1 VDLKIHGSCPKRIEQ
16 RYYCDL
22 KGLPGF
28 ASTVIENPSDEQL
41 QLQISSMCAWLDGP
55 SFIDFSRIRSITL
68 PAIAPAPNEIGLA
81 KFIHQI
87 LLSYD
92 LLLRL
97 QRGEQTCIG
106 ITKKVWASM
115 LISKLWI
122 ENVEVVPKGSKFELE
137 SRVHES
143 QIEGLMKFAE
153 ILDWPYIT
161 ETRNYAE
168 NVYSNLRAGQNVRS
182 DLVDWLFGVIMPG
195 RLFAQKVMTA
205 LVLATPNL
213 REHGAAQCSQC
224 GLVVSRR
231 SYWRN
236 TTVLGK
242 VLGGIKGVK
251 AAAGWIG
258 PCPPPDDETI
268 TGWVKVQARGVVC
281 LNSKSP
287 KSLGSMQSEVERQP
301 ERRAVQPQQPADF
314 KQYIAELED
323 SSQWLVP
330 PPPPSSTQA
339 CALKSIQMRRL
350 ASSAKQNSVTEYQV
364 SLRFDIDSIPTTYT
378 LYSNPMFITTLPC
391 TGGPHASHYRELQNF
406 QNVFD
411 VANLNTVPTTYNGV
425 LIIVATCDGGE
436 VVGRAWCS
444 EQGKHALVR
453 HKDTC
458 FTCAM
463 AMTNVYGL
471 GIDVLIWT

>member
-1 VDLKIHGSCPKRIEQ
+1 MDLKIHGSCPKRIEQ

-22 KGLPGF
+22 KGFPGF
-28 ASTVIENPSDEQL
+28 ASTAVKNPLDEQL
-41 QLQISSMCAWLDGP
+41 QLQISSMCAWLNSP

-68 PAIAPAPNEIGLA
+68 AAIAPAPKGIGLA
-81 KFIHQI
+81 KFVYQI

-97 QRGEQTCIG
+97 QKGEQTCSG
-106 ITKKVWASM
+106 ITEKVWASM

-122 ENVEVVPKGSKFELE
+122 ENVEAVPKGIEFKLE
-137 SRVHES
+137 SRVHET

-153 ILDWPYIT
+153 ILEWPYIA

-168 NVYSNLRAGQNVRS
+168 NVYSKLRAGQNVPS
-182 DLVDWLFGVIMPG
+182 DLLDWLFGVIMPG

-213 REHGAAQCSQC
+213 RELGAAHCSHC
-224 GLVVSRR
+224 GLVVSGR

-268 TGWVKVQARGVVC
+268 TGWVKVQARGVLC
-281 LNSKSP
+281 LNSKSL
-287 KSLGSMQSEVERQP
+287 KSLGNMQSEVECQS
-301 ERRAVQPQQPADF
+301 ERLPDF
-314 KQYIAELED
+314 RQYIAELED

-330 PPPPSSTQA
+330 PPPPSSTQT
-339 CALKSIQMRRL
+339 CALKSIQMKQL
-350 ASSAKQNSVTEYQV
+350 ASSAKHDSVTEYQV
-364 SLRFDIDSIPTTYT
+364 SLRFVIDTIPTTYT
-378 LYSNPMFITTLPC
+378 LYSNPMFITTPPC
-391 TGGPHASHYRELQNF
+391 TGGPHTSHSRELQKF

-411 VANLNTVPTTYNGV
+411 VANLNTAPTTYNGV
-425 LIIVATCDGGE
+425 LIIVATCDDGE

-453 HKDTC
+453 HKETC

-463 AMTNVYGL
+463 AMTNVCGMI
-471 GIDVLIWT
+471 IDVLIWT